1 VLGVAFVLAAQLPWL
16 PAAAPPLL
24 ISAGYL
30 AALAMLAVNR
40 RPWLLLVSA
49 GAALNAA
56 AIIANGGRMPVS
68 PRALASAGRPV
79 SRALIAGADP
89 RHLVET
95 PATVLRALDDHV
107 AFHIG
112 SLAGIVS
119 PGDLLMA
126 IGVAG
131 FVQAGMNAPS
141 PDAPQDLR

>member
-1 VLGVAFVLAAQLPWL
+1 VLAAQLAWL
-16 PAAAPPLL
+16 PAPAPPILT
-24 ISAGYL
+24 SAGYL
-30 AALAMLAVNR
+30 AALAMLAANR
-40 RPWLLLVSA
+40 RPWLLVVGA

-68 PRALASAGRPV
+68 PRALAIAGRPV
-79 SRALIAGADP
+79 SRALIAGTDP
-89 RHLVET
+89 RHLLET
-95 PATVLRALDDHV
+95 PATLLRALDDRV

-141 PDAPQDLR
+141 SDTPRDPR